1 MRGIQ
6 VRRFGAPD
14 VLEVVE
20 LPDPVPGPGQAVI
33 EVAYADVIF
42 LETRIRHDGAFF
54 APPLPYVPGGA
65 VGGRIGPLG
74 EGVDAAWQG
83 RQVVAKTVPP
93 AGSATGGGYAQRA
106 LAETGA
112 ASVVPHG
119 LDLREATALVHD
131 GPTAVRLFDNAVSTG
146 ALRPGAWV
154 LVLAAAGGLGALL
167 VQLAKAAGAHV
178 VATARGERKL
188 KLAREELGAD
198 AVVDYTRHD
207 WTDQVRR
214 TVGEP
219 GVHVVFDGVGGAI
232 GHAAFELTARGA
244 RFSAHG
250 AASGGFTELDAT
262 AAAERGVTLAGIDQ
276 VQFSAAEAKPLLD
289 RALLE
294 AAAGRLRPVIGQT
307 FALEDAAKAH
317 AAIEAR
323 DALGKTLLTVG

>member
-6 VRRFGAPD
+6 VRRFGEPD
-14 VLEVVE
+14 VLELVE

-42 LETRIRHDGAFF
+42 LETQIRRDGAFF
-54 APPLPYVPGGA
+54 APSLPYVPGGA
-65 VGGRIGPLG
+65 AGGRIDRLGADVGP
-74 EGVDAAWQG
+74 AWQG
-83 RQVVAKTVPP
+83 RGVVAKTASP
-93 AGSATGGGYAQRA
+93 AAGGYAQRA
-106 LAETGA
+106 LAEIETV
-112 ASVVPHG
+112 SVVPEG

-146 ALRPGAWV
+146 TLRPGAWV

-178 VATARGERKL
+178 VAAARGERKL
-188 KLAREELGAD
+188 ALAREELGAD
-198 AVVDYTRHD
+198 AAVDYTWPD

-219 GVHVVFDGVGGAI
+219 GIHVVFDGVGGAT
-232 GHAAFELTARGA
+232 GRAAFELTARGA

-250 AASGGFTELDAT
+250 TPSGGFTELDAGAAT
-262 AAAERGVTLAGIDQ
+262 AREVTLAGIEQ

-289 RALLE
+289 RALFE

-307 FALEDAAKAH
+307 FPLEDAAKAH
-317 AAIEAR
+317 SAIEAR
-323 DALGKTLLTVG
+323 EVLGKTLLTVA